1 MTDIQEDDENQDTS
15 NIIDLDLSADKKPTL
30 MDIINKA
37 STPVETEKKP
47 FVTNANASAL
57 QEAYNEAKNDKYST
71 LFEAKEQN
79 DAKKSS
85 LPDIKIVSLTFF
97 YCKDNSL
104 FICILFLSYFIYSGL
119 SGLF

>member
-1 MTDIQEDDENQDTS
+1 
-15 NIIDLDLSADKKPTL
+15 

-47 FVTNANASAL
+47 FVTSSNASAL

-71 LFEAKEQN
+71 LFEAKEEIHT
-79 DAKKSS
+79 KKSS

-97 YCKDNSL
+97 FVRTIRFSYAL
-104 FICILFLSYFIYSGL
+104 FKLLFLSYFIYSGL